1 MSPPKRNGWSSQK
14 QVLLLHFF
22 AHRSNSAPGFDYFKH
37 TLVDN
42 NQLSSRAAMTKKAQ
56 VVKEILGVNETVAE
70 NIVDDLNEA
79 IKDGNVEVVAKIK
92 YLVDQLADL
101 GRPKLQ
107 NLIQSDES
115 YRLAQGKVAKLI
127 ASWKAKIVVN
137 DYVDIFSAAESKWFE
152 SKILSIDH
160 ANDSCR
166 VHYTGWQD
174 KYDED
179 LILSEKIIYPFNTFT
194 RRKVKRE
201 PLVKAEPAVNL
212 SAAPVLTA
220 IEATSNVVDALQDR
234 ASRRRSR
241 APEPSSLTSDAS
253 ATHAA
258 EETIVVEKEKT
269 VKPEKDLNDWIC
281 GICGLLEAVDG
292 TDLVLCEGTHCVC
305 PP

>member
-1 MSPPKRNGWSSQK
+1 
-14 QVLLLHFF
+14 
-22 AHRSNSAPGFDYFKH
+22 
-37 TLVDN
+37 
-42 NQLSSRAAMTKKAQ
+42 MTKKAQ
-56 VVKEILGVNETVAE
+56 VIKEVLGVNETVAE

-107 NLIQSDES
+107 NIIQSDES

-127 ASWKAKIVVN
+127 ASWKAKIAVN
-137 DYVDIFSAAESKWFE
+137 DYVDIYSAAESKWFE
-152 SKILSIDH
+152 SKIVSIDH
-160 ANDSCR
+160 ASNSCR

-179 LILSEKIIYPFNTFT
+179 LVLSEKLIYPFNTFT

-201 PLVKAEPAVNL
+201 PNVKAEPTANEIVAV
-212 SAAPVLTA
+212 AEVPTA
-220 IEATSNVVDALQDR
+220 IEATSDVVDALQDR

-241 APEPSSLTSDAS
+241 APEAPADATVP
-253 ATHAA
+253 AV
-258 EETIVVEKEKT
+258 EETIVEEKEKK

-292 TDLVLCEGTHCVC
+292 TDLVLCEATCLRSFHTGCMEQKNMPGPTSATDTWFCPDCRLATHK
-305 PP
+305 

>member
-1 MSPPKRNGWSSQK
+1 
-14 QVLLLHFF
+14 
-22 AHRSNSAPGFDYFKH
+22 
-37 TLVDN
+37 
-42 NQLSSRAAMTKKAQ
+42 MTKKAQ